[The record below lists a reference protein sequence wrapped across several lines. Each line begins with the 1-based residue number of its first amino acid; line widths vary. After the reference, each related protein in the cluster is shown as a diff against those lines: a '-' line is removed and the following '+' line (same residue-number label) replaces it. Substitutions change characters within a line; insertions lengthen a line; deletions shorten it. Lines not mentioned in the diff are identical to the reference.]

1 MKKKVLN
8 MIVCG
13 LLVASL
19 VFNGFQY
26 SENQK
31 LKEQHL
37 ATFQQEVSFT
47 IQRLEGYQ
55 ESGDEAE
62 YTTAISH
69 IYAAYVAVSKY
80 DALTDND
87 EDLAP
92 AYSGYIHDMWNKAL
106 FYPDTFKHIIDIVLE
121 GLRAVKLDHDLT
133 DLKTGAFISN
143 WFTAENIDG
152 KS

>member
-8 MIVCG
+8 MIVCV
-13 LLVASL
+13 LLVVSL

-26 SENQK
+26 SKNQQ
-31 LKEQHL
+31 LKERHL

-69 IYAAYVAVSKY
+69 IYAAYTAVSNY
-80 DALTDND
+80 AWLTNHD
-87 EDLAP
+87 DLAIS
-92 AYSGYIHDMWNKAL
+92 YSGYFHSMWNQAI
-106 FYPDTFKHIIDIVLE
+106 FYPEQFKEITEEVLE
-121 GLRAVKLDHDLT
+121 ALKSAKLDAELNDLET
-133 DLKTGAFISN
+133 IYLFEKRFAF
-143 WFTAENIDG
+143 
-152 KS
+152 

>member
-26 SENQK
+26 SENHK

-69 IYAAYVAVSKY
+69 IYAAYVAVSDY
-80 DALTDND
+80 AWLTDHD
-87 EDLAP
+87 DLAIS
-92 AYSGYIHDMWNKAL
+92 YSGYFHSMWNQAI
-106 FYPDTFKHIIDIVLE
+106 FYPEQFKEITDEVLE
-121 GLRAVKLDHDLT
+121 ALKAVKVDHELNDLET
-133 DLKTGAFISN
+133 IYLFEKRFAF
-143 WFTAENIDG
+143 
-152 KS
+152 

>member
-13 LLVASL
+13 LLAVSL

-26 SENQK
+26 SKNQQ
-31 LKEQHL
+31 LKGRHL

-62 YTTAISH
+62 YSTAISH
-69 IYAAYVAVSKY
+69 IYAAYVAVSNY
-80 DALTDND
+80 AWLTDHD
-87 EDLAP
+87 DLAIS
-92 AYSGYIHDMWNKAL
+92 YSGYFHSMWNQAI
-106 FYPDTFKHIIDIVLE
+106 FYPEQFKEISDEVLE
-121 GLRAVKLDHDLT
+121 LLKAVKVDHELNDLET
-133 DLKTGAFISN
+133 IYLFEKRFAF
-143 WFTAENIDG
+143 
-152 KS
+152 